1 MKDAI
6 IIKSNKEL
14 NTYEKYDLMESPSIM
29 ALKTLGNREII
40 GVGNWCEYST
50 TDNNGRT
57 MEILAIQDT
66 FTGMVYAGQSETFR
80 AEFEKILNMVSE
92 MGETDFYIEALT
104 RKSKAGRDYMLCA
117 LVSPETVQKRLGSS
131 VMPEATN
138 AMFDPAK

>member
-14 NTYEKYDLMESPSIM
+14 DSYEKYCLINSPSIS

-40 GVGNWCEYST
+40 GVGNWCIYST
-50 TDNNGRT
+50 TDNHGKE
-57 MEILAIQDT
+57 MEILSIQDT

-80 AEFEKILNMVSE
+80 AEFEKILDIVHA
-92 MGETDFYIEALT
+92 MGETDFYIEAIV

-117 LVSPETVQKRLGSS
+117 LVSPKNVQKRLGSS
-131 VMPEATN
+131 
-138 AMFDPAK
+138 AMNEPIK

>member
-14 NTYEKYDLMESPSIM
+14 DHYEKYDLINSPSIS

-40 GVGNWCEYST
+40 GVGNWCIYST
-50 TDNNGRT
+50 TDNHGKE
-57 MEILAIQDT
+57 MEILSIQDS

-80 AEFEKILNMVSE
+80 AEFEKILDMVHA
-92 MGETDFYIEALT
+92 MGETEFYIEALV

-117 LVSPETVQKRLGSS
+117 LVSPENVQKRLGSS
-131 VMPEATN
+131 
-138 AMFDPAK
+138 AMNEPMK

>member
-14 NTYEKYDLMESPSIM
+14 NTYEKYDLISSPSIS

-40 GVGNWCEYST
+40 GVGNWCIYST
-50 TDNNGRT
+50 TDNHGHT
-57 MEILAIQDT
+57 MEILSIQDS

-80 AEFEKILNMVSE
+80 AEFEKILDMIHD
-92 MGETDFYIEALT
+92 MGETDFYIEALV

-117 LVSPETVQKRLGSS
+117 LVSPENVQKRNGSFP
-131 VMPEATN
+131 VMPETT
-138 AMFDPAK
+138 K

>member
-14 NTYEKYDLMESPSIM
+14 DPYEKYDLINSPSIS

-40 GVGNWCEYST
+40 GVGNWCIYST
-50 TDNNGRT
+50 TDNHGKE
-57 MEILAIQDT
+57 MEILSIQDS

-80 AEFEKILNMVSE
+80 AEFEKILDMVHA
-92 MGETDFYIEALT
+92 MGETEFYIEALV

-117 LVSPETVQKRLGSS
+117 LVSPENVQKRLGSS
-131 VMPEATN
+131 
-138 AMFDPAK
+138 AMNEPTK

>member
-14 NTYEKYDLMESPSIM
+14 DPYEKYDLINSPSIS

-40 GVGNWCEYST
+40 GVGNWCIYST
-50 TDNNGRT
+50 TDNHGKE
-57 MEILAIQDT
+57 MEILSIQDS

-80 AEFEKILNMVSE
+80 NEFEKILDMVSS
-92 MGETDFYIEALT
+92 MGETDFYIEALV

-117 LVSPETVQKRLGSS
+117 LVSPENVQKRLGSS
-131 VMPEATN
+131 
-138 AMFDPAK
+138 AMNEPMK

>member
-14 NTYEKYDLMESPSIM
+14 NTYEKYDLISSPSIS

-40 GVGNWCEYST
+40 GVGNWCIYST
-50 TDNNGRT
+50 KDNNGHKI
-57 MEILAIQDT
+57 EILSIQDS

-80 AEFEKILNMVSE
+80 AEFEKILDMIHD
-92 MGETDFYIEALT
+92 MGETDFYIEALV

-117 LVSPETVQKRLGSS
+117 LVSPESVQKRNGSFP
-131 VMPEATN
+131 VMPEPT
-138 AMFDPAK
+138 K